1 MEPHQSHTTAEK
13 TWVDPWPEHPTEAT
27 PVGPIRALQPSLN
40 KPSWTNCHE
49 PSSMEHTVN
58 SPEPLQKL
66 RLLGGSR
73 PNCYVIIPCAE
84 LASEPC
90 RVLPKFIRRASTK
103 CPAPSPRPTIPRSL
117 ISTLPRPILTLPAP
131 SPSRAP
137 LEPLARAVS
146 HCRHNPHSSHPDMPW
161 PETLRACPESH
172 SPLKHL

>member
-103 CPAPSPRPTIPRSL
+103 CPAPSHRPTIPRSL

-131 SPSRAP
+131 STLTSPSGAISP
-137 LEPLARAVS
+137 
-146 HCRHNPHSSHPDMPW
+146 
-161 PETLRACPESH
+161 
-172 SPLKHL
+172 SPLRIAAIILIRAIPTCPGPRPCVHALSRIPH